1 MKDTTMIEKIIDD
14 MTEQEKENYNYLMGH
29 DDNYPNI
36 REMIDDFWA
45 CYYHARK
52 SPIYEHGYL

>member
-1 MKDTTMIEKIIDD
+1 MIEKIIDD